1 MRRRALAAATL
12 TVLAL
17 LTSATSA
24 TAGGS
29 DDPTPYTVTSSE
41 LELPAG
47 DTFGEHDH
55 VNVAY
60 TTAFGTGS
68 ANLHTGIPGSPG
80 ADVIGQGEV
89 SWSRIGVPTGACI
102 TWVQV
107 SGFNEH
113 FGEGGQSPVCTTRPV
128 VPKPGTPTPTAP
140 TAPATPVATPTP
152 TETETTGV
160 APSPTATTTPS
171 PEVTTGA
178 GPTAT
183 PVTEVLPAP
192 TPSASRS
199 TTPTT
204 AAGPTATP
212 VTEVLAAPT
221 AQAGVVTEVLAAGE
235 STGTLAATGSQGALL
250 ILTVGLLLVAAG
262 TTTLALRRRARA
274 TVQSR

>member
-12 TVLAL
+12 TALAL

-113 FGEGGQSPVCTTRPV
+113 FGEGGQSPVCTDA
-128 VPKPGTPTPTAP
+128 PTPTVP
-140 TAPATPVATPTP
+140 TPEVTPTP
-152 TETETTGV
+152 TETV
-160 APSPTATTTPS
+160 AVVPTPAATPTAS
-171 PEVTTGA
+171 PEVSA
-178 GPTAT
+178 SAT
-183 PVTEVLPAP
+183 PTVTPVSEVLPTSEASA
-192 TPSASRS
+192 TPSS
-199 TTPTT
+199 TTVTT
-204 AAGPTATP
+204 AGPTATP

-221 AQAGVVTEVLAAGE
+221 TQAGVVTEVLAAGD
-235 STGTLAATGSQGALL
+235 SSGALASTGSQGALL
-250 ILTVGLLLVAAG
+250 ILTVGVLLVAGGA
-262 TTTLALRRRARA
+262 TTLALRRRARA
-274 TVQSR
+274 TAQSR